1 MNQSQILTVRRIAF
15 CLLTIFVIVGLL
27 PALAAWR
34 AVMP

>member
-1 MNQSQILTVRRIAF
+1 MNWPRRLLYV
-15 CLLTIFVIVGLL
+15 LLTAFVIIGLL

>member
-1 MNQSQILTVRRIAF
+1 MKWPRRLLYV
-15 CLLTIFVIVGLL
+15 LLTGFVIIGLL